1 MTMCRLQINKKEQ
14 EMPRMPI
21 RQHND
26 AVYDFWEL
34 QEEFNYTLNHYYGL
48 NDILNDFNRHI
59 ELIEEYRKN
68 IKDNSINKKEFSK
81 IVAE

>member
-1 MTMCRLQINKKEQ
+1 
-14 EMPRMPI
+14 MPRMPI

-34 QEEFNYTLNHYYGL
+34 QEEFNYSLNHYYGL
-48 NDILNDFNRHI
+48 NDILNDFNKHI

-68 IKDNSINKKEFSK
+68 INDNSTFPLHFFIQKLINTM
-81 IVAE
+81 I